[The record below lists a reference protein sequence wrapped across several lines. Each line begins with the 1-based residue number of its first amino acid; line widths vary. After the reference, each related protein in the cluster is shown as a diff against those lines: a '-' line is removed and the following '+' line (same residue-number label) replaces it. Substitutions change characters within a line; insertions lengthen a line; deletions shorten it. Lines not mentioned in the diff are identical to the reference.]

1 MGIHHLH
8 HSRVPA
14 HRRIGGADV
23 TDIELI
29 IHSMSRVGKTALVR
43 HVYGGDPITGAIR
56 AGLENRG
63 LIDPHGE
70 ATQLGRHVAD
80 HLTTH

>member
-1 MGIHHLH
+1 M
-8 HSRVPA
+8 
-14 HRRIGGADV
+14 

-29 IHSMSRVGKTALVR
+29 IHSMSRVGKTALIR
-43 HVYGGDPITGAIR
+43 HVYGGDPITGATR
-56 AGLENRG
+56 TGLENRG

-70 ATQLGRHVAD
+70 ATQLGHQVAD